1 MAKKESGNIKVSQII
16 HQFWL
21 GIKPFKKYFFATYF
35 FLFIGTSINVI
46 VPIFYKNFFDTLGTT
61 GDKSLIAPILIKIV
75 IIVLGLKILNWAF
88 WRCGMY
94 SIIKC
99 EAATMGQLKQNAY
112 NYLLNHS
119 YTFFANNFS
128 GSLVQKVNRF
138 SRAFEAIVDST
149 AFNIQPLIIT
159 IIGSFI
165 VTLFIAPIISIAL
178 LIWVATFIVFNIVY
192 SKWNMKYR
200 KRLAEADSLTTAYLA
215 DSITNNNAISL
226 FTGYNYESKKFK
238 EVTDDQTKKTRFSW
252 MLNDVVDAV
261 QAILI
266 VLIEFVI
273 FYYTIKYW
281 ERGLATIGT
290 FVLAQTYIINIA
302 NQLWGLNKNIR
313 KLYESF
319 ADAEEMV
326 AILLTPY
333 EIKDAINA
341 PELKVQNAEIEFNK
355 VSFAFNQTREV
366 IQDLNLKIKAGQKV
380 AIIGPSGAG
389 KTTFVRL
396 LMRFYDLTSGSI
408 TIDGQNIQKITQ
420 DSLRLN
426 ISLVPQ
432 DPVLFHRTLMENIRY
447 GRLDATD
454 AEVIEAARLAHCSE
468 FIDDLPNKYDTFVG
482 ERGIKLSGGERQR
495 VAIARAILK
504 KAPIL
509 ILDEAT
515 SSLDSHSEKLI
526 QEALDNVMKNCTT
539 IVIAHRLSTIRKMD
553 RIIAMNAGKI
563 IEDGTH
569 EELANKNSGLY
580 KDLWELQAGG
590 FIQN

>member
-1 MAKKESGNIKVSQII
+1 
-16 HQFWL
+16 
-21 GIKPFKKYFFATYF
+21 
-35 FLFIGTSINVI
+35 
-46 VPIFYKNFFDTLGTT
+46 
-61 GDKSLIAPILIKIV
+61 
-75 IIVLGLKILNWAF
+75 
-88 WRCGMY
+88 
-94 SIIKC
+94 
-99 EAATMGQLKQNAY
+99 
-112 NYLLNHS
+112 
-119 YTFFANNFS
+119 
-128 GSLVQKVNRF
+128 VQKVNRF

-569 EELANKNSGLY
+569 EELASKNSGLY